1 MMREKILFY
10 TRARDI
16 ILPQQSNQFFEEE
29 EEEDKEEMIWFWGVF
44 YVVRLYV
51 RPPLLFAPLCTTRV
65 RKDSSSFTYAHNTT
79 NGTLLFSSPSSPSS
93 SSLWYIKM
101 NTQHDDKQL

>member
-1 MMREKILFY
+1 MRD
-10 TRARDI
+10 T

-65 RKDSSSFTYAHNTT
+65 RKDSSSFTYTHT
-79 NGTLLFSSPSSPSS
+79 TLLTAPFFFPPPPPPQP
-93 SSLWYIKM
+93 SSLWYVNM